1 MRAAVRRRA
10 RERKGALRSMIH
22 LPFEHRS
29 GRLVSV
35 CRATVA
41 GLFLLAMAVDPG
53 ASATYGPKLPI
64 LLGAYALAAISLL
77 AATWNDW
84 WLDWRLG
91 VVSHAMD
98 LAFFTALI
106 AFTGGYSSPFF
117 GFFIF
122 LVIAAAIRWRT
133 RQALATSIWVIL
145 LFLVSAWAA
154 DSFDPKNGLD
164 LMRFVTRGASVFILS
179 VMIIW
184 FALNQ
189 YGATRERIGARLLES
204 VVSPDPPAADALLF
218 AADRLGA
225 ARALFAWGD
234 LDEPWL
240 NLLRSEGGKV
250 AEERIAPDLYPD
262 LLETLPVRDPFLFA
276 RRGRKALFEADGKL
290 QMVRAVDPF
299 PAAFAEAYRLDDGL
313 AIPLRTSKHEGILI
327 ALEIPGL
334 SSDHLA
340 VSESVGEQI
349 AAAFERAALLGSI
362 EEATAAEARLG
373 LARDLHD
380 SAVQFFAGL
389 ALKIRSLKGAENDAA
404 LIAREIDEIDAEL
417 VHQQREIRA
426 MIEQLRQ
433 PVLSTVRTDLGAY
446 LEALAKRMTSQ
457 WNVAVAVAQDCAPLD
472 VTSLLRGQIDR
483 ILREAVS
490 NAVRHGAAR
499 KVGLAFAG
507 DGNWL
512 HLDIGDDGEGFA
524 FEGTRSDEQLW
535 QDRLGPRSLHERV
548 RASGGFLS
556 LTSAPTGSA
565 IHLRLP
571 LDGGGA

>member
-1 MRAAVRRRA
+1 
-10 RERKGALRSMIH
+10 
-22 LPFEHRS
+22 
-29 GRLVSV
+29 
-35 CRATVA
+35 
-41 GLFLLAMAVDPG
+41 
-53 ASATYGPKLPI
+53 
-64 LLGAYALAAISLL
+64 
-77 AATWNDW
+77 
-84 WLDWRLG
+84 
-91 VVSHAMD
+91 
-98 LAFFTALI
+98 
-106 AFTGGYSSPFF
+106 
-117 GFFIF
+117 
-122 LVIAAAIRWRT
+122 
-133 RQALATSIWVIL
+133 
-145 LFLVSAWAA
+145 
-154 DSFDPKNGLD
+154 
-164 LMRFVTRGASVFILS
+164 MRFVTRGASVFILS
-179 VMIIW
+179 VMILW

-240 NLLRSEGGKV
+240 NLLRSQSGKV

-262 LLETLPVRDPFLFA
+262 LLEALPVRDPFLFA
-276 RRGRKALFEADGKL
+276 RKGRKALFEADGKL

-340 VSESVGEQI
+340 VAESVGEQI

-417 VHQQREIRA
+417 VHQ
-426 MIEQLRQ
+426 
-433 PVLSTVRTDLGAY
+433 PVSSTVRTDLGAY

-457 WNVAVAVAQDCAPLD
+457 WNVMVAVAQDCAPVD
-472 VTSLLRGQIDR
+472 VTSLLRGQVDR
-483 ILREAVS
+483 IVREAVS

-499 KVGLAFAG
+499 KVGLAFAC
-507 DGNWL
+507 DGHWL

-571 LDGGGA
+571 LDGDGA